1 MSSTQNSSEQ
11 RSSFGLE
18 QQAPQNYAKVSRV
31 CGGFFNLVLMDP
43 LFHVKVSTACVIPCV
58 TFTVLFVPLAK

>member
-1 MSSTQNSSEQ
+1 MINASRVHAISKLDAVLWAQLQNSSEQ

-31 CGGFFNLVLMDP
+31 CALFF
-43 LFHVKVSTACVIPCV
+43 
-58 TFTVLFVPLAK
+58 